1 MSKISRR
8 AIFLIVAL
16 SAAAAAMFGYGR
28 WRTHNISTVQRGG
41 AIAFRKG
48 CFTCHG
54 PAGSRGMPDPG
65 HGLEDIPTWSGGL
78 MTMYARNEGE
88 IREWIVD
95 GLPKRIRDDPEQM

>member
-16 SAAAAAMFGYGR
+16 SAAATAMFGYGR
-28 WRTHNISTVQRGG
+28 WRTHNISTGQRGG

-54 PAGSRGMPDPG
+54 PAGPSRKPDPG
-65 HGLEDIPTWSGGL
+65 HRPEDIPTWAGGL
-78 MTMYARNEGE
+78 MTADARHQGE
-88 IREWIVD
+88 IPESIVD
-95 GLPKRIRDDPEQM
+95 GLPK